1 MEYIIQEGNMDIR
14 KSKMAWGLLVLSC
27 LFFLLL
33 IIGVSGQGNF
43 AFDTAIT
50 DFIHMLFSTSLNLF
64 WEGVSYLGDKIGIGI
79 IALLFI
85 LFLWWNKKDY
95 TGIAAFVLCVGLGN
109 ELNKWIKDL
118 VARPRP
124 MTADAIEADS
134 FSFPSG
140 HAMVGLLLYLFIA
153 HIMAKEIKRNGGK
166 LLLAGAAFGLV
177 LLIGI
182 SRIALGAHFPTDVL
196 GGYLLGGIW
205 LFVWVG
211 LYETFKDRLNKR
223 EKGAGTKLNS

>member
-1 MEYIIQEGNMDIR
+1 MDIR
-14 KSKMAWGLLVLSC
+14 KSKMAWGLLILSV
-27 LFFLLL
+27 LFFILLL
-33 IIGVSGQGNF
+33 IGVSGDVNL

-50 DFIHMLFSTSLNLF
+50 DFIHMLFSTSLNPF

-79 IALLFI
+79 IALFFI
-85 LFLWWNKKDY
+85 LFLWWKKKDF

-109 ELNKWIKDL
+109 ELNKWVKDL

-124 MTADAIEADS
+124 ITADTIDADS

-153 HIMAKEIKRNGGK
+153 HIIAKDLKTNAGK
-166 LLLAGAAFGLV
+166 LILAGAAFLLT

-182 SRIALGAHFPTDVL
+182 SRIALGAHYPTDVI

-205 LFVWVG
+205 LFIWVG
-211 LYETFKDRLNKR
+211 LYETFKDRLNRR
-223 EKGAGTKLNS
+223 EKKRV

>member
-1 MEYIIQEGNMDIR
+1 MDIR
-14 KSKMAWGLLVLSC
+14 KSKMAWGLLILSV
-27 LFFLLL
+27 LFFILLL
-33 IIGVSGQGNF
+33 IGVSGNGNL

-50 DFIHMLFSTSLNLF
+50 DFIHTLFSTSLNPF

-85 LFLWWNKKDY
+85 LFLWWKKKDF

-109 ELNKWIKDL
+109 EFNKWVKDL
-118 VARPRP
+118 IARPRP
-124 MTADAIEADS
+124 ITADAIEADS

-153 HIMAKEIKRNGGK
+153 HIVAKDIKTNAGK
-166 LLLAGAAFGLV
+166 LILAGAAFVLI

-182 SRIALGAHFPTDVL
+182 SRIALGAHYPTDVI

-211 LYETFKDRLNKR
+211 LYETFKGILNKR
-223 EKGAGTKLNS
+223 EKKRV